1 MKTIIIGLKTDIIS
15 AHPIYPVGSI
25 KDIIYLNLEN
35 PTVELSEED
44 ANLVLIGANGN
55 VFQIVGESE
64 TPDLTK
70 EQLQALFL
78 QISTGSRILH
88 LSNGSTRELSAGLL
102 HLSTEATGHLHR
114 IAFSLSHN
122 SLIERA

>member
-1 MKTIIIGLKTDIIS
+1 MKTIIIGLKTVVIS

-25 KDIIYLNLEN
+25 KDTIYLNLEN

-44 ANLVLIGANGN
+44 ANLVLTGVNGN

-70 EQLQALFL
+70 EQLQVLFL
-78 QISTGSRILH
+78 QTIGTPPSKRLDVDA
-88 LSNGSTRELSAGLL
+88 LKSAIDEFNKDADKE
-102 HLSTEATGHLHR
+102 SQEATG
-114 IAFSLSHN
+114 LS
-122 SLIERA
+122 SVEAPVTIQ

>member
-78 QISTGSRILH
+78 QTIGTQPSKRLDVDA
-88 LSNGSTRELSAGLL
+88 LKSAIDEFNKDADKEQQ
-102 HLSTEATGHLHR
+102 EATG
-114 IAFSLSHN
+114 LS
-122 SLIERA
+122 SVEASATIQ